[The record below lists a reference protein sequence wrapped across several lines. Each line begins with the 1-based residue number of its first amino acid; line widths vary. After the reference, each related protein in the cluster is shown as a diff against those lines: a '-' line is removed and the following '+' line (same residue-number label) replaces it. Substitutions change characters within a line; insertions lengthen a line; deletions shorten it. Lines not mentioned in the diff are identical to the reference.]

1 MSWAMFLDLPHKTE
15 RGSTIRSQAHSAGIK
30 ATGSMFVAPNQYYS
44 SFLEINIETS
54 TRTHS
59 GAKLNMGKKAII
71 IVHHWHVI
79 LSATGCGKK
88 LQKMYSGIRCYQQP
102 ASCRKGYSVS
112 DDKKWLKEWKK
123 THKRT
128 HTSTQSHVWSIR
140 IFLTM
145 HTILHLS
152 SILQHYLSFNI
163 HISQGLYTIA
173 GRVIIIIIIIFKKK
187 QW

>member
-30 ATGSMFVAPNQYYS
+30 ATGSMFVAPNQYYI
-44 SFLEINIETS
+44 SFLEIHIETS

-88 LQKMYSGIRCYQQP
+88 LQKMYSGIRCNQQP

-112 DDKKWLKEWKK
+112 DDKKWMKEWKK
-123 THKRT
+123 NTQT
-128 HTSTQSHVWSIR
+128 HTHINTEPRMEHPD
-140 IFLTM
+140 FLDDAYNLTF
-145 HTILHLS
+145 I
-152 SILQHYLSFNI
+152 
-163 HISQGLYTIA
+163 
-173 GRVIIIIIIIFKKK
+173 
-187 QW
+187 